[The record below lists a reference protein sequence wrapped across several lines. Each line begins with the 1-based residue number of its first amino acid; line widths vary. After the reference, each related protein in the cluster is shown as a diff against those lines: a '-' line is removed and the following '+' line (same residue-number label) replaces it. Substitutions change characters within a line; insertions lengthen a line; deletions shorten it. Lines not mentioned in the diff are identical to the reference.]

1 MNSEWF
7 FLKEAHS
14 LSGLPN
20 DNIPEYIFWG
30 RSNVG
35 KSSLINLLTKK
46 NLAKTSKT
54 PGRTKSLVFFQF
66 KKQFRIVDFPGYGFS
81 QIPEKKIIKLD
92 NLIEGYLKK
101 RENIKKIFLLFDS
114 RHLIK
119 PIDRIILESLLE
131 IQNNEINFIFT
142 KTDKIRPLDK
152 KKLSENIESVSKEFN
167 KNIFHTSIKESN
179 GIVLLKKFIHKSLDT
194 KIGQNF

>member
-1 MNSEWF
+1 MNNEWF
-7 FLKEAHS
+7 FLREAHS
-14 LSGLPN
+14 LSGLPM
-20 DNIPEYIFWG
+20 DDIPEYIFWG

-66 KKQFRIVDFPGYGFS
+66 KKLFRIVDFPGYGFS
-81 QIPEKKIIKLD
+81 YIPKKKIIKLD
-92 NLIEGYLKK
+92 NLIEGYLSK
-101 RENIKKIFLLFDS
+101 RANIKKIFLLFDS

-119 PIDRIILESLLE
+119 PIDKIIIDSLLE
-131 IQNNEINFIFT
+131 IQTNEINFIFT
-142 KTDKIRPLDK
+142 KIDKIKNLDK
-152 KKLSENIESVSKEFN
+152 KKFSEKMESISRKFN

-179 GIVLLKKFIHKSLDT
+179 GIVLLRKFLYKQLDI
-194 KIGQNF
+194 KVG